1 MLVAKR
7 SHTYVTLKTMI
18 TNVNSKQRAITAS
31 IAQLGERKTED
42 LEALCSI
49 HSRGITFIL
58 FFLRTKGLAVL
69 YNLISLLHAA
79 AGGFCCS
86 SDLLPEI

>member
-18 TNVNSKQRAITAS
+18 LNVNSTQSATIAS

-49 HSRGITFIL
+49 HSRGTL
-58 FFLRTKGLAVL
+58 FRFPFSGPKVMQLAVL
-69 YNLISLLHAA
+69 HSLISLLHAA
-79 AGGFCCS
+79 AGGF
-86 SDLLPEI
+86 